1 MASVPISKAY
11 VEKLTKAT
19 DMNKPK
25 DGGIQVK
32 AGEQVKSRTKPFNR
46 HICCKGNIAAA
57 CCEKADR
64 INTDP

>member
-25 DGGIQVK
+25 DGGIKVK
-32 AGEQVKSRTKPFNR
+32 LGEQVKSGTKPFNR
-46 HICCKGNIAAA
+46 HICCKRNIAAA

-64 INTDP
+64 MNADS